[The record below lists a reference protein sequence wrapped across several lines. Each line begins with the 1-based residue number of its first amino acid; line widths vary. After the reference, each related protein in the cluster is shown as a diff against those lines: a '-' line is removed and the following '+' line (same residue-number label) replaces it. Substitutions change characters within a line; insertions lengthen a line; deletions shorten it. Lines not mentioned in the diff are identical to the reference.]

1 MKDRMSNWSMV
12 CKVFGWL
19 CMIAGAL
26 AILYSFVVTLALIP
40 VGLVLLLNCA
50 ILEWMDGV
58 TEQLIESRG
67 IMERQISVLERIE
80 EKLICSETDTPT
92 DEPPHDTEHAAGRR
106 RAQRQTETEVVEQA
120 QQEFDPQNVA
130 DIYRMSQ
137 KLRK

>member
-1 MKDRMSNWSMV
+1 MKDRMNNWSLV

-19 CMIAGAL
+19 CMIVGAL
-26 AILYSFVVTLALIP
+26 AILYSFVITIVLIP

-58 TEQLIESRG
+58 TDQLIESRG
-67 IMERQISVLERIE
+67 IMERQLSVLERID
-80 EKLICSETDTPT
+80 EKLIRSETDTPT
-92 DEPPHDTEHAAGRR
+92 DEPPHDTENAAGRR
-106 RAQRQTETEVVEQA
+106 RAQRQTEVVEQA
-120 QQEFDPQNVA
+120 QQEFDQQNVA